1 MEPFE
6 NDKNQNTEPV
16 MAENMTSA
24 PAKRYEGKSFI
35 FSDIPSQEKI
45 IQVLCTTFGL
55 DPEGKG
61 DTLVLHNGDIEIRLA
76 VASESA
82 GEKAEEFIKRQVEG
96 TCDHF
101 YQVKTGVVDVKTN
114 LLYQIGR
121 ARSFVLV
128 EYAFD
133 VEDEEDIEDKKTMIE
148 DMFVSILNDLEGII
162 LIQNQDEKEDGMF
175 CSGENGEKLLILSD
189 KGGSAFTR
197 YLPYQEPDL
206 KAGKDITQEQVDRRM
221 RTMQTLIGNAIYV
234 PGWLPAVAP
243 ASQITCPSLEETAQR
258 ALAIMGVAIYS
269 ECLLDE
275 KQGME
280 KAQNFLMDYID
291 NNNTQDYFSP
301 KEWKYLHDTAPDR
314 KEILSFLRQ
323 YESLHVVE
331 WALGLVEEIPTH
343 LMGIAGTLTGCGPAF
358 IDLVIEAL
366 GDAGVKYGISRETAY
381 RMAAQMI
388 VGTGKLYL
396 ETGTHPGAMKDMVCS
411 PGGTTIRGVS
421 ALEKRGFRGT
431 VIDAIDAIEENR

>member
-6 NDKNQNTEPV
+6 NDKNQNTEHI

-55 DPEGKG
+55 DPEGMG

-133 VEDEEDIEDKKTMIE
+133 VEDEEDIEGKKTMIE
-148 DMFVSILNDLEGII
+148 DMFVSVLNDLEGII
-162 LIQNQDEKEDGMF
+162 LIQNQEEKEDSMF
-175 CSGENGEKLLILSD
+175 CCGENGEKLLILSD

-234 PGWLPAVAP
+234 PGWLPAVEP
-243 ASQITCPSLEETAQR
+243 ASQITCPSLEETAKR

-275 KQGME
+275 KQGVE

-301 KEWKYLHDTAPDR
+301 REWRYLHDTAPDR
-314 KEILSFLRQ
+314 KEVLSFLRQ
-323 YESLHVVE
+323 YESLYVVE
-331 WALGLVEEIPTH
+331 WALGLVEELGFPDHPCNPADLVKSLRNGTSISKIMAKSRPKSPRELLDACDLISCLEWSCINARRH
-343 LMGIAGTLTGCGPAF
+343 ELPEPAGMKTGAVREWHKALNWLTGHGQWDEVRAN
-358 IDLVIEAL
+358 
-366 GDAGVKYGISRETAY
+366 S
-381 RMAAQMI
+381 
-388 VGTGKLYL
+388 
-396 ETGTHPGAMKDMVCS
+396 
-411 PGGTTIRGVS
+411 
-421 ALEKRGFRGT
+421 
-431 VIDAIDAIEENR
+431 